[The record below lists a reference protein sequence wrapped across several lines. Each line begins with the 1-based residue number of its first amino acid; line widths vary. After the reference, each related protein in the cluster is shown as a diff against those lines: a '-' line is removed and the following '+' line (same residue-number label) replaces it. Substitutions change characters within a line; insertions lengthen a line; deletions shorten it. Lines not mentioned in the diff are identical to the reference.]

1 MNITLNG
8 AAQQTGAAT
17 LADLL
22 TEQGFGPKVATA
34 RNGDFVPAA
43 LRDATP
49 IAEGDRI
56 EVVAPMQ
63 GG

>member
-8 AAQQTGAAT
+8 AAHRTEAAT

-22 TEQGFGPKVATA
+22 AESGFGARVATA
-34 RNGDFVPAA
+34 RNGDFVPAG
-43 LRDATP
+43 LRATTP
-49 IAEGDRI
+49 LADGDRI

>member
-1 MNITLNG
+1 MMITLNG
-8 AAQQTGAAT
+8 EARQTDAET

-22 TEQGFGPKVATA
+22 AECDFGTKVATA
-34 RNGDFVPAA
+34 LNGDFVPAG
-43 LRDATP
+43 LRAATA
-49 IAEGDRI
+49 IAENDRI

>member
-8 AAQQTGAAT
+8 TARQTAAAT

-22 TEQGFGPKVATA
+22 TEQGFGTKVATA
-34 RNGDFVPAA
+34 RNGDFVPVA
-43 LRDATP
+43 LRATTP
-49 IAEGDRI
+49 VTEGDRI

>member
-8 AAQQTGAAT
+8 TPHRTDAAT

-22 TEQGFGPKVATA
+22 AEAGLSGRIATA

-43 LRDATP
+43 LRAGTP
-49 IAEGDRI
+49 LLEGDRI
-56 EVVAPMQ
+56 EALAPMQ

>member
-1 MNITLNG
+1 MKITLNG
-8 AAQQTGAAT
+8 EAVETTATT

-22 TEQGFGPKVATA
+22 SERGFGPKVGTA
-34 RNGDFVPAA
+34 RNGAFVPGA
-43 LRDATP
+43 LRATTP
-49 IAEGDRI
+49 LADGDRI

>member
-1 MNITLNG
+1 MKITLNG
-8 AAQQTGAAT
+8 ATHEAQAQT

-22 TEQGFGPKVATA
+22 IEVGISGRVATA

-43 LRDATP
+43 ARAATP
-49 IAEGDRI
+49 IHDGDRI
-56 EVVAPMQ
+56 EVLAPMQ

>member
-8 AAQQTGAAT
+8 EARQTAAAT

-22 TEQGFGPKVATA
+22 AEQGFGPRVATA
-34 RNGDFVPAA
+34 RNGDFVPAGQ
-43 LRDATP
+43 RATTP
-49 IAEGDRI
+49 LAEGDRI

>member
-8 AAQQTGAAT
+8 EVLRTDSAT

-22 TEQGFGPKVATA
+22 TEQGLGGKVATA
-34 RNGDFVPAA
+34 RNGDFVPAG
-43 LRDATP
+43 LRASTP
-49 IAEGDRI
+49 IHDGDRI